1 MQVKNEIASLE
12 GATIGSH
19 GQTPS
24 GLSDKLININEG
36 KVKQDAHFGQV
47 DILQEV

>member
-1 MQVKNEIASLE
+1 MYVKNEITTPE
-12 GATIGSH
+12 DATIGSH

-24 GLSDKLININEG
+24 GVSHKLVNINEG